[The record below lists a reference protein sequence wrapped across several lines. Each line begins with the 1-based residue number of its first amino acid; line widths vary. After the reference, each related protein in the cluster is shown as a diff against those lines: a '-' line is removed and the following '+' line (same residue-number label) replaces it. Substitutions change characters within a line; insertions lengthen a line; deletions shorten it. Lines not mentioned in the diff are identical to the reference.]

1 MASTSTQ
8 LWKHEPTQTQ
18 KGFDLINNRH
28 LRSSEMEHSN
38 SQLVKSV
45 SMLLISLPRLFTK
58 FVYYN
63 SGSKEYIL

>member
-28 LRSSEMEHSN
+28 LTSSEMEHSD
-38 SQLVKSV
+38 SQLFYSYD
-45 SMLLISLPRLFTK
+45 RHF
-58 FVYYN
+58 
-63 SGSKEYIL
+63 